1 MTRRAA
7 VVFHADGQLQCLP
20 AEVVRRIINRP
31 AISPVPASDLG
42 LSFVQGRVAATVEL
56 GSGPHALVC
65 DHASDTVTLS
75 GVTVQQV
82 GFFDTEAGCLMW
94 QGDRIED
101 LDVASCLT
109 SALNNSTTSGAAE

>member
-7 VVFHADGQLQCLP
+7 VVFQTDGRLQYLP

-31 AISPVPASDLG
+31 VISPVPASELG

-65 DHASDTVTLS
+65 EHATDTVTLS
-75 GVTVQQV
+75 GVIVQQV
-82 GFFDTEAGCLMW
+82 GFFDIEADCLLW
-94 QGDRIED
+94 QGDRVQG

-109 SALNNSTTSGAAE
+109 AALNSRTSGAAE

>member
-7 VVFHADGQLQCLP
+7 VVFQTDDRLQCLP

-31 AISPVPASDLG
+31 AISPVPASELG

-65 DHASDTVTLS
+65 EHASDTVTLS

-82 GFFDTEAGCLMW
+82 GFFDSEAGCLLW
-94 QGDRIED
+94 QGDRIQD
-101 LDVASCLT
+101 LDVAGCLT
-109 SALNNSTTSGAAE
+109 SALNSTNSGAAE